1 MSRDAFSGKLGGI
14 GGARFHRQRYS
25 TRVFRVAGRA
35 GLRLRRRRGHVS
47 PYAIRRGMGAGARAA
62 AGLIARGTRRV
73 VVKTRYTRIYD
84 GDIGAA
90 RAHLRYIQ
98 RDGVTREG
106 ESGVLYDAASD
117 EVDVAAFLRRSQQD
131 PYQFRLI
138 VSPEDSA
145 RLGDLK
151 PFVRDLLRQMQ
162 YDLDTGLDWVAADH
176 FNTGHPHTHV
186 VIRGRDLAGRDLVI
200 ARNYITHGFRARAQ
214 GLITLELG
222 PESDLERLQKLSN
235 EVGQERFTRIDR
247 SLLARAREGV
257 LAISRAKG
265 RDPLQQT
272 LRIGRL
278 RSLERLGLAVERR
291 PGVWILD
298 RGLEGK
304 LRRLGERADKFKMMQ
319 RALREAGIDR
329 AATSIALFGR
339 AQRKTPLIGKV
350 VGVGLID
357 EITDRTWV
365 VVDAIDG
372 RAHYAELGRLNPAD
386 VPARGMLVALG
397 GDRLQD
403 KPQSFP
409 RFQLLSSMGLE
420 QLEAYDG
427 PTWLDEAIVRR
438 VTIDKAMPGFATELR
453 QRLLARADWLK
464 ERGLAELSPS
474 GEVSAGPE
482 AIATLRQRETQ
493 RVAQAL
499 AAELNAS
506 YIPHAGGRRIDG
518 VYQRS
523 VMTPT
528 GRLAVIRREDTFTLA
543 PWKPALEQM
552 RGRTVIGFAGRS
564 RLTWTLN
571 RGRGLPERS

>member
-1 MSRDAFSGKLGGI
+1 MSRDAFFRKLGGA
-14 GGARFHRQRYS
+14 GARGHHQRYR
-25 TRVFRVAGRA
+25 TRVFRLAGKA
-35 GLRLRRRRGHVS
+35 GLRLKRRRGHVS
-47 PYAIRRGMGAGARAA
+47 PYATRRGMGAGARAA
-62 AGLIARGTRRV
+62 TGLIARGSRRV
-73 VVKTRYTRIYD
+73 VVKSRYTRIYD
-84 GDIGAA
+84 GDVGAA

-106 ESGVLYDAASD
+106 GSGVLYDAGSD
-117 EVDVAAFLRRSQQD
+117 DVDVAAFLRRSQQD

-151 PFVRDLLRQMQ
+151 PFVRDLVRQIQ
-162 YDLDTGLDWVAADH
+162 YDLDTELEWVAADH

-200 ARNYITHGFRARAQ
+200 ARTYISHGFRARAQ

-235 EVGQERFTRIDR
+235 EVGQERLTRIDR
-247 SLLARAREGV
+247 SLLARARDGV
-257 LAISRAKG
+257 LAVSRAKG
-265 RDPLQQT
+265 RDPMQQT

-278 RSLERLGLAVERR
+278 RTLERLGLAVERR
-291 PGVWILD
+291 PGVWFLD

-329 AATSIALFGR
+329 AATSIALFTR

-372 RAHYAELGRLNPAD
+372 RAHYAELGRLNPPD
-386 VPARGMLVALG
+386 VPARGMIVALG

-403 KPQSFP
+403 KPESFP

-420 QLEAYDG
+420 QLESYEG
-427 PTWLDEAIVRR
+427 PTWLDEAIVKRL
-438 VTIDKAMPGFATELR
+438 TIDKAMPGFAAELR
-453 QRLLARADWLK
+453 QSLLARTHWLK
-464 ERGLAELSPS
+464 EQGLASPSPS
-474 GEVSAGPE
+474 GEALAGAE
-482 AIATLRQRETQ
+482 AIATLRQRETR

-506 YIPHAGGRRIDG
+506 YIPHASARRIVG
-518 VYQRS
+518 VYERS
-523 VMTPT
+523 VTTPT

-552 RGRTVIGFAGRS
+552 RGRTVIGFVGPT
-564 RLTWTLN
+564 RLTWTLD
-571 RGRGLPERS
+571 RGRGLPEHA